1 MTAVKCFF
9 TVQQTAWNSET
20 TTNEVNQQHL
30 LIWVILNINL
40 NQYVLTHKS
49 MSGLEEHGCDICQL
63 KTQERMRVRVTSVL
77 LL

>member
-1 MTAVKCFF
+1 MTAVKCLL
-9 TVQQTAWNSET
+9 QCSKLHGI

-30 LIWVILNINL
+30 LIWVILNIIL